1 MKLAQVN
8 LDFAQQAVD
17 QEVPGTANLDPA
29 NHASGFGALIGSI
42 LSFSML
48 IAAILVL
55 LYLIWGAFE
64 WITSQGDKSK
74 LESAR
79 QKITGAILG
88 IVVLATVLA
97 LFMVVQLNDMVLQQ
111 FLGIEVFTF
120 IGGSGGSEG
129 TPPVNNNGRDPGVI
143 AI

>member
-97 LFMVVQLNDMVLQQ
+97 LFMVVQQ